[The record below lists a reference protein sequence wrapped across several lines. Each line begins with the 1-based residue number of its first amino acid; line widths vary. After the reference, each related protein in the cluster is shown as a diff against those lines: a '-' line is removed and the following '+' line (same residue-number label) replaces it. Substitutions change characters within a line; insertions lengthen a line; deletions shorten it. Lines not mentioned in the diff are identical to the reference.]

1 MILAIRPRSDVE
13 QWQIEAIFGSGE
25 IYQIVL
31 FVLFF
36 VMDEK
41 GIVENGRFQR
51 RRIRAKG
58 RHFRFTISLPSSH
71 HLQYYAITIL
81 SSPDEK
87 VDTVYS
93 LQIASSKPRPLFL
106 FDFPDKWKEKGIE
119 SEKAW
124 LVRN

>member
-1 MILAIRPRSDVE
+1 MSKKKSE
-13 QWQIEAIFGSGE
+13 
-25 IYQIVL
+25 
-31 FVLFF
+31 
-36 VMDEK
+36 
-41 GIVENGRFQR
+41 
-51 RRIRAKG
+51 RATFSF
-58 RHFRFTISLPSSH
+58 HNFISFLPSPSI
-71 HLQYYAITIL
+71 LRYYDTTIL